1 MQLLQS
7 GDTRAPVNLTAFDL
21 RVREFGP
28 KCPVFSLGGRL
39 HTENALSG
47 QKSAPIWRQPARDE
61 KPSVIY
67 NPKTYAT
74 IPVGV
79 VIRRAPGVTRW
90 AAWSW
95 RAVSV
100 MPGAGAADWRELRRD
115 GDTVDYHAATA
126 QMDLHG
132 AETEAYLQ
140 GISARV
146 PSVYV
151 VMRQNVGADAASKP
165 FHVVLVTASPFEAQ
179 DYADTGEEIVEKV
192 AMPEGLVAWVREFVD
207 AHHQEEEFK
216 KRRRDKTDVNRV
228 EDGIGDP
235 RIHQISDVY
244 RAPASVRK
252 GRVH

>member
-1 MQLLQS
+1 MSCLLTWWTVAHKKRFEWS
-7 GDTRAPVNLTAFDL
+7 EICTNLGAT
-21 RVREFGP
+21 
-28 KCPVFSLGGRL
+28 SQGRM
-39 HTENALSG
+39 
-47 QKSAPIWRQPARDE
+47 
-61 KPSVIY
+61 PSVIY

-100 MPGAGAADWRELRRD
+100 MPGAGPADWRELRRD
-115 GDTVDYHAATA
+115 GDTVEYHAATA
-126 QMDLHG
+126 QMELHG

-151 VMRQNVGADAASKP
+151 VMRQNVGADTATRP
-165 FHVVLVTASPFEAQ
+165 FEVVLITASPFDAQ
-179 DYADTGEEIVEKV
+179 DYADSGEEIVEKV
-192 AMPEGLVAWVREFVD
+192 AMPEGLVAWVREFVEE
-207 AHHQEEEFK
+207 HHQEEEFK
-216 KRRRDKTDVNRV
+216 KRRRDKTDVNLV

-235 RIHQISDVY
+235 RIHQLSDVY
-244 RAPASVRK
+244 RAPDATRK